1 MLVFGA
7 ALGFLWLGTVPL
19 TSGLVA
25 QIFGPAYMSMLY
37 GGVFLSHQVGSFLG
51 AWLGGRVYDATGS
64 YDAIW
69 WASVALGIVA
79 AILHAPIADRTL
91 VRAPAPA

>member
-1 MLVFGA
+1 M
-7 ALGFLWLGTVPL
+7 TEPQIPL
-19 TSGLVA
+19 FRVSMPPREELMPRLERVLYSGMIGEGEEVRR
-25 QIFGPAYMSMLY
+25 FEER
-37 GGVFLSHQVGSFLG
+37 FG